1 MNIKIKAAG
10 VTCLVGEDYSR
21 VYATLVKSLG
31 PLGAELFTERVPGHE
46 YLQWELPGEGWTS
59 LGEADPLMAAEV
71 REQLVQRKQEVADRF
86 ASNRLMAQR
95 VLSVP
100 DESFVYYRPKP
111 DGGIEIRL
119 TAWGYRYP
127 ERIMGMDLGT
137 ARNNVQKETV
147 TIRCIYDGQP
157 AAEEE
162 IRLNGFAKKT
172 DAEGVYE
179 IGELPVGYQ
188 FDIEGRDKKLHVV
201 VTPGQGTITFDLGRP
216 ESEPEPEPEPVVPPV
231 EEPEPPVEEPEPPVV
246 VPEQPV
252 IEEEAPVTPEPPA
265 EPESELAQKGK
276 LAWWWLLLILLLM
289 ATATFFACKAILF

>member
-100 DESFVYYRPKP
+100 DDSFVYYRPKP

-137 ARNNVQKETV
+137 ARNIEQKETV
-147 TIRCIYDGQP
+147 TICCIYDGKP

-172 DAEGVYE
+172 NAEGVYE

-188 FDIEGRDKKLHVV
+188 FDIEGRDKNLHVV
-201 VTPGQGTITFDLGRP
+201 VTPGQGTITFDLG
-216 ESEPEPEPEPVVPPV
+216 SPEPEPELEPEVVPPV
-231 EEPEPPVEEPEPPVV
+231 EEPEPLIEEPEPPVV

-252 IEEEAPVTPEPPA
+252 IEEEPPVTPEPPA
-265 EPESELAQKGK
+265 EPESKLAQKDK
-276 LAWWWLLLILLLM
+276 LSWWWLLLILLLM
-289 ATATFFACKAILF
+289 AIATFFACKAILF